1 MLFFLKKWLWGKVRQ
16 MLWGKVRHCGERSN
30 PGKTV
35 PIYQIAGL
43 VNEAFLSAVTPRNIT
58 SGFRST
64 GIFPYNRDIFPEEAF
79 APSMVSDRPNPELQA
94 ASTGPSTS
102 DDPSGPSTSDD
113 LDGPRPADDPPPAD
127 DPEGPIPANEP
138 PADEPPAAD
147 DPFADTGP
155 STARGLRGCASPAD
169 SDVPCVPSRPGYVSP
184 REIPLPKYPPRAQT
198 KRNCVKT
205 AILTDTPEKQTIE
218 KAYVS

>member
-79 APSMVSDRPNPELQA
+79 AP
-94 ASTGPSTS
+94 
-102 DDPSGPSTSDD
+102 
-113 LDGPRPADDPPPAD
+113 
-127 DPEGPIPANEP
+127 NEP

-147 DPFADTGP
+147 DPLADAGP
-155 STARGLRGCASPAD
+155 STARGPHGCACQLTQMCHVFPAD
-169 SDVPCVPSRPGYVSP
+169 LDMCLLVKSYHFPNVPP
-184 REIPLPKYPPRAQT
+184 EHKPKES
-198 KRNCVKT
+198 V
-205 AILTDTPEKQTIE
+205 
-218 KAYVS
+218 

>member
-79 APSMVSDRPNPELQA
+79 APSMVSDRPNPELQP

-113 LDGPRPADDPPPAD
+113 PDGPRPADDPPPAD

-147 DPFADTGP
+147 DPLADAGP
-155 STARGLRGCASPAD
+155 STARGPHGCACQLTQMCHVFRAD
-169 SDVPCVPSRPGYVSP
+169 LDMCLLVKSYHFPNVPP
-184 REIPLPKYPPRAQT
+184 EHKPKES
-198 KRNCVKT
+198 V
-205 AILTDTPEKQTIE
+205 
-218 KAYVS
+218 